1 MNHVLKGRPRCFK
14 YLGLAIK
21 FNPVKNYLPEIPNPL
36 PAQAWD
42 HQVRKPIQVIKL
54 SADS

>member
-21 FNPVKNYLPEIPNPL
+21 FNPVKNYLPEIPNPQ
-36 PAQAWD
+36 PAHAWD